1 MNNNL
6 SETFPKGYVEVR
18 NSPKIA
24 AKFYLLA
31 VMAVL
36 IEAMVLSFL
45 YMMGMDDSVEWTG
58 ELLLYVGA
66 AVVLPAVIFVE
77 AIVGARIVSQ
87 ESIRFDNET
96 ILLNLKFRRP
106 TEVKWSRLG
115 GMVRT
120 GSMGFLLVDR
130 EGKKVVAADIT
141 MTNYNAFYDMAI
153 RQCKDYK
160 KEQKKEKTGTF
171 AANTGRLGMDP
182 AYMILVVLFGFG
194 ISTCIMAA
202 LVELSG
208 RVPEI
213 DRFVQSLSIG
223 KVCLMMSCLPTVGLC
238 IFLPLQIRRCWKYS
252 DHGLEI
258 CYVFRKKVQLSWAQ
272 IRRVE
277 IEVMKTQQGESYGFV
292 LYTSS
297 EKYSSKNLLTK
308 GSLDFKLQVGR
319 MEDLYGFEVRIYR

>member
-1 MNNNL
+1 MNNNF
-6 SETFPKGYVEVR
+6 SEIFPKGYEEVR

-24 AKFYLLA
+24 AKFYLVA
-31 VMAVL
+31 VIAVC
-36 IEAMVLSFL
+36 IEAMVLFFW

-66 AVVLPAVIFVE
+66 AVVLPVVIFVE
-77 AIVGARIVSQ
+77 GIVGARIVSR
-87 ESIRFDNET
+87 ECIRFDNET
-96 ILLNLKFRRP
+96 ILLNLKFRKP

-115 GMVRT
+115 GMART
-120 GSMGFLLVDR
+120 GSMGFWLVDR

-171 AANTGRLGMDP
+171 LANTGRLGMDS

-194 ISTCIMAA
+194 ISTCIMAG

-213 DRFVQSLSIG
+213 HRFVQTLSIG
-223 KVCLMMSCLPTVGLC
+223 KVCLIMACLPAVGLC
-238 IFLPLQIRRCWKYS
+238 IFLPLQIRRYWKYS

-277 IEVMKTQQGESYGFV
+277 VGTMKTQQGESYDFA
-292 LYTSS
+292 LYTST

-308 GSLDFKLQVGR
+308 GSLDFKLQVER
-319 MEDLYGFEVRIYR
+319 MADLYGFEVVMRR